1 MNDRKDRKEPK
12 TLTKTLC
19 KEVVSKL
26 GQICKLSNQ
35 SVDSITEDLLT
46 NDSFI
51 EASSDTLDTII
62 THTPRIT
69 FAIACSCFWI
79 YCPKSIFDVNSN
91 TGGRL

>member
-1 MNDRKDRKEPK
+1 MNDRNDRKEPK
-12 TLTKTLC
+12 ILTKTLC
-19 KEVVSKL
+19 REVVSKL
-26 GQICKLSNQ
+26 GQLSNQ

-91 TGGRL
+91 TGGQL